1 MLADRGFPAEATARF
16 GNLEAVNYT
25 AAAGI
30 AAKLKSRDPVM
41 AATVA
46 RDLSVV
52 FRGNYRKAME
62 LAEAGR

>member
-1 MLADRGFPAEATARF
+1 
-16 GNLEAVNYT
+16 
-25 AAAGI
+25 
-30 AAKLKSRDPVM
+30 
-41 AATVA
+41 VA